1 LVFSQAIACPQT
13 TGDMML
19 DITVRIGVPPVRR
32 RIEMEINAGDDHVA
46 RLRAMAI
53 SRSGRERVLHFRGKV
68 TLDGARAAWTLEA
81 RPSRQFREWNDEATV
96 AAYGALPFELLSA
109 DFSPVG

>member
-1 LVFSQAIACPQT
+1 PQT

-32 RIEMEINAGDDHVA
+32 RIEMEINDGGEHIA
-46 RLRAMAI
+46 RLRAVAI

-68 TLDGARAAWTLEA
+68 TLDGARVALTLEA
-81 RPSRQFREWNDEATV
+81 RPSRQFREWNDAATV
-96 AAYGALPFELLSA
+96 AAYGALPFQLLSA
-109 DFSPVG
+109 GFLPIG